1 MKSKKRAF
9 FFTLLLLMVCVVVQ
23 AQSLQVEGTVI
34 SKSDGEPIIGA
45 TVLESGT
52 TNGTITDLDGKFLLT
67 VKQNA
72 EFTISYVGFKS
83 QTLKA
88 QGVLQVVLE
97 EDAEILQEVVVT
109 GYTTQRKADLTG
121 SVAVVSMDA
130 LKTTADS
137 APMRALQGKVAGMTI
152 TGNGSP
158 SGTATVRIRGIGSF
172 NSSLDP
178 LYVIDGVPT
187 TMSLNS

>member
-67 VKQNA
+67 VTLLSGENSLKQLLLTNN
-72 EFTISYVGFKS
+72 
-83 QTLKA
+83 QL
-88 QGVLQVVLE
+88 
-97 EDAEILQEVVVT
+97 VT
-109 GYTTQRKADLTG
+109 RLIKFFD
-121 SVAVVSMDA
+121 
-130 LKTTADS
+130 
-137 APMRALQGKVAGMTI
+137 
-152 TGNGSP
+152 
-158 SGTATVRIRGIGSF
+158 
-172 NSSLDP
+172 
-178 LYVIDGVPT
+178 
-187 TMSLNS
+187 